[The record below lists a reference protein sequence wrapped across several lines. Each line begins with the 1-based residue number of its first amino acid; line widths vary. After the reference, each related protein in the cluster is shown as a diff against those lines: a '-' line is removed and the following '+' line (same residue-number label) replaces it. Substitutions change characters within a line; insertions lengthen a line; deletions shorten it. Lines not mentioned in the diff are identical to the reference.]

1 MSIFSTSDIPVDS
14 SVVKIPAKLA
24 ITPQTSRDSILDF
37 LLLFHDDHTAT
48 PSLKDPSQI
57 GRDTS
62 ISHEIREKTSLMT
75 PHNWIVLY
83 LFLNRVLVE
92 ILRPKWQS
100 EGLTSGSE
108 NFKNE
113 MRMDTEDKSTTREAE
128 NQNAEKER

>member
-1 MSIFSTSDIPVDS
+1 
-14 SVVKIPAKLA
+14 
-24 ITPQTSRDSILDF
+24 
-37 LLLFHDDHTAT
+37 
-48 PSLKDPSQI
+48 
-57 GRDTS
+57 
-62 ISHEIREKTSLMT
+62 MT